1 MFSCCRNAN
10 SVVPF
15 NHMTANKF
23 TSVNNLMPVI
33 KVLPYNHSDKLICAI
48 TPYCKQVETILS
60 EFGIQTILDNDIIEI
75 VKVEH
80 NITVKVY
87 CVKKGVSKKTNYV
100 YNSTL
105 GDILIQIDYTK
116 IYSYV

>member
-1 MFSCCRNAN
+1 MFSCCRNTN

-15 NHMTANKF
+15 NRMTSNKIM
-23 TSVNNLMPVI
+23 SVNNLMPVI
-33 KVLPYNHSDKLICAI
+33 KVVPYNHSDKLICAI

-60 EFGIQTILDNDIIEI
+60 EFGIQTILDNDILEI

-80 NITVKVY
+80 DITVKVY

-100 YNSTL
+100 YNSTI

>member
-1 MFSCCRNAN
+1 MFSCCRKTN

-15 NHMTANKF
+15 NRMTSNKM
-23 TSVNNLMPVI
+23 SVNNFMPVI
-33 KVLPYNHSDKLICAI
+33 KVVPYNHSDKLICAI

-60 EFGIQTILDNDIIEI
+60 EFGIQTILDNDILEI

-87 CVKKGVSKKTNYV
+87 CVKKGVSKKTNYI
-100 YNSTL
+100 YNSTI